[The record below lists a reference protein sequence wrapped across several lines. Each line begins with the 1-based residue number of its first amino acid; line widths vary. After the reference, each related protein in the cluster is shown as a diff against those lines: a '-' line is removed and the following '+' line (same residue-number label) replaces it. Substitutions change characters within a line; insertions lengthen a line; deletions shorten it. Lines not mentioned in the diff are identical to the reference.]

1 MSYYWGRAFNPL
13 TREWMEKPKRPSIFD
28 YSHVSEWLPAH
39 YQYISDMKKW
49 EAFIAELP
57 ATYVYKRPKL
67 VHATEKG
74 VPVPHLRDGKRRK
87 YVNGAGV
94 SANSRILPHRYADEG
109 EKGSGHRRE
118 IRRKERAQW
127 LSEWQQEEREAYDA
141 YDAETVAQWFYDN
154 TDDVDFDVIPSVY
167 TVGETVVE
175 WSSDYYDDYGYVETY
190 GCGDPYC
197 DICGTGYDTYEDD
210 DWCAHCGGPCEL

>member
-1 MSYYWGRAFNPL
+1 MAYHWGRAFNPL
-13 TREWMEKPKRPSIFD
+13 TREWMEQPKRPSMFD

-49 EAFIAELP
+49 EAFIKELP

-74 VPVPHLRDGKRRK
+74 IPVSGLRDGKRRK

-109 EKGSGHRRE
+109 DKGNGHRRE

-127 LSEWQQEEREAYDA
+127 LSEWQQEQRETDA
-141 YDAETVAQWFYDN
+141 YDVAEWWDN
-154 TDDVDFDVIPSVY
+154 SP
-167 TVGETVVE
+167 VVE
-175 WSSDYYDDYGYVETY
+175 WDDWDTDEYE
-190 GCGDPYC
+190 CPYC
-197 DICGTGYDTYEDD
+197 M
-210 DWCAHCGGPCEL
+210 GPCEL